1 MVGRQRIINVLQ
13 CGWSQEGL
21 QTFNALAKEISN
33 DRQEHGEEFY
43 KAFKTTIEQQMES
56 SATSKNC
63 KRKRN
68 CIDTYNDLTEGQ
80 LIMKNEEDSDDE
92 QDQWVKK
99 NMFMV

>member
-1 MVGRQRIINVLQ
+1 LVGHQRVINVLP
-13 CGWSQEGL
+13 CGWSQDGL

-33 DRQEHGEEFY
+33 NRMEHGEEFY
-43 KAFKTTIEQQMES
+43 KAFKKSIEQQMES

-63 KRKRN
+63 KQKRN
-68 CIDTYNDLTEGQ
+68 CIDTYNDLNEGQ
-80 LIMKNEEDSDDE
+80 LIMKNEEDSDNE

>member
-1 MVGRQRIINVLQ
+1 
-13 CGWSQEGL
+13 
-21 QTFNALAKEISN
+21 
-33 DRQEHGEEFY
+33 
-43 KAFKTTIEQQMES
+43 MES

-68 CIDTYNDLTEGQ
+68 CIDTYNDLNEGQ